1 MDRLLAPTDKPAD
14 RALRR
19 RQQTICG
26 HHSRAPTG
34 RPQALVYVD
43 PVRKWAY
50 LAVAILTEV
59 AGTLALRA
67 SQDHAGWLIV
77 VAAGYAIAFAMLTMV
92 LREGV
97 PVGVTYGIWGAT
109 GTALTAVLAAII
121 FGDAFTWPIA
131 LGIGLIIAGVLFVE
145 FGSRPTDHAK

>member
-1 MDRLLAPTDKPAD
+1 M
-14 RALRR
+14 
-19 RQQTICG
+19 
-26 HHSRAPTG
+26 
-34 RPQALVYVD
+34 
-43 PVRKWAY
+43 RKWAY
-50 LAVAILTEV
+50 LVAAILTEV
-59 AGTLALRA
+59 AATLALRA
-67 SQDHAGWLIV
+67 SQDDAGWLIV

-145 FGSRPTDHAK
+145 FGSRPGDHAK